1 VISGRKAGRHA
12 AAATATV
19 AIALA
24 VAVAGCG
31 GSSLA
36 PYTKGGP
43 APPEDCIKKWNA
55 DEQALSLGKHFYAQG
70 HDSRAAHV
78 VNLDIEGTNVKE
90 GCLVVMAARDSDREY
105 GTIGMFT
112 DQTGVWQLISDLPLP
127 SEQKLLEIQATGSK
141 QANCELKDDG
151 SIAPF

>member
-1 VISGRKAGRHA
+1 MSGRNAVKIGLAL
-12 AAATATV
+12 AATALVV
-19 AIALA
+19 ALG
-24 VAVAGCG
+24 GCG

-36 PYTKGGP
+36 PFTKGGP
-43 APPEDCIKKWNA
+43 PPPPDCIKKWNA
-55 DEQALSLGKHFYAQG
+55 DQQALGLGKHFYAQG

-78 VNLDIEGTNVKE
+78 VNLDIEGGSLKNS
-90 GCLVVMAARDSDREY
+90 CLVVMAARDSDREY

-112 DQTGVWQLISDLPLP
+112 DQTGHWELISYLPLD

-141 QANCELKDDG
+141 QANSELKDDG